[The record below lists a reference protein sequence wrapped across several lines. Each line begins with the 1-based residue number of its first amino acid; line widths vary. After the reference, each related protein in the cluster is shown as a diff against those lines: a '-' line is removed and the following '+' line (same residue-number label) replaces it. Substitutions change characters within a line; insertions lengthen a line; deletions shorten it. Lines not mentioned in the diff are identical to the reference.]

1 MKVGIFDKKLWNEF
15 SYIVSIICG
24 IVSFVV
30 IFIDIPSN
38 MKVDVGSIFA
48 ILLFLIFIFLIIR
61 ANRLNEKALK
71 INQTEFVIKFGDLFS
86 EQGLKTIPFNEYFD
100 TEVSDEVISINTLNG
115 IFLKDKVSDVSQ
127 VDYKI
132 ENDNKKKKN
141 IVATN
146 ENRVHGKKTIYK
158 LGTSICFDD
167 YILVAFSKFDEQN
180 RAYLGLADYLSCL
193 VNYWNEVNR
202 IYNGENIVLPL
213 MGTGITRLM
222 CGNSITCQKALEVI
236 IQTFEYS
243 NLSFSHD
250 CKITLVISKK
260 LESEINLYSIGG
272 K

>member
-38 MKVDVGSIFA
+38 MKVRIGSIFA

-61 ANRLNEKALK
+61 ANRLNEKTLK
-71 INQTEFVIKFGDLFS
+71 INQTKFVFKFGDLFS
-86 EQGLKTIPFNEYFD
+86 EQGLKTITFNEYFD

-115 IFLKDKVSDVSQ
+115 IFLKEKVTDVSQ

-132 ENDNKKKKN
+132 ENDIECKKN

-146 ENRVHGKKTIYK
+146 ENRVYGKKTIYK
-158 LGTSICFDD
+158 LGTSVRFDD

-193 VNYWNEVNR
+193 VNYWNEANR

-250 CKITLVISKK
+250 CKITLVISEK
-260 LESEINLYSIGG
+260 LKSEINLYSIGG

>member
-1 MKVGIFDKKLWNEF
+1 MKVGIFDKKLWNKF
-15 SYIVSIICG
+15 RYIVSIICG

-38 MKVDVGSIFA
+38 MKVWIGSIFA
-48 ILLFLIFIFLIIR
+48 ILLFSIFIFLIIR
-61 ANRLNEKALK
+61 ANRLNEKTLK
-71 INQTEFVIKFGDLFS
+71 INQTKFVIKFGDLFS

-100 TEVSDEVISINTLNG
+100 TEVSDEIISIKTLNG
-115 IFLKDKVSDVSQ
+115 IFLKDKVSDVRQ

-132 ENDNKKKKN
+132 ENDIECKKN
-141 IVATN
+141 IIAIN
-146 ENRVHGKKTIYK
+146 KKRVHGKKTIYK
-158 LGTSICFDD
+158 LGTSVRFDD

-193 VNYWNEVNR
+193 VNYWSETNR

-222 CGNSITCQKALEVI
+222 CGNSITYQKALEII

-243 NLSFSHD
+243 NLAFSHD
-250 CKITLVISKK
+250 CKITLVISEK
-260 LESEINLYSIGG
+260 LKSEINLYNIGG